1 MTPERTAAI
10 LTSLKRIA
18 REAAVVVMDV
28 YRTDF
33 AVEMK
38 GKDDPVTRADKEA
51 NALICARLS
60 AAFPD
65 AGVLAEESVP
75 KTDEERV
82 AIASKQ
88 HVFFVDPVDGTR
100 EFADKNGE
108 FCVMIGL
115 AVDGHAHAGVVAVP
129 VENKLFFGSVHG
141 TCVEALDG
149 SSEPA
154 ELTVLVPEATEGAVV
169 RAVVSRSHPSART
182 RAILEHA
189 GVTETLPCGSVGLK
203 AARIVEGRAHVYVHP
218 SRGASLWDACA
229 PEALVRG
236 AGGAMT
242 RLDGAPIDYRGELP
256 IRDGLIATSSAL
268 LPRVVAAIE
277 RAARESASA

>member
-1 MTPERTAAI
+1 MSPEETSQV
-10 LTSLKRIA
+10 LTTLKAIA

-51 NALICARLS
+51 NALICARL
-60 AAFPD
+60 AEAFPD

-75 KTDEERV
+75 KTEEERV
-82 AIASKQ
+82 QIASKRR
-88 HVFFVDPVDGTR
+88 VFLVDPVDGTR

-115 AVDGHAHAGVVAVP
+115 AVEGRAHAGVVAVP
-129 VENKLFFGSVHG
+129 VENKLFFGSVHE
-141 TCVEALDG
+141 TFVEALDAPR
-149 SSEPA
+149 EPSKLA
-154 ELTVLVPEATEGAVV
+154 VAVPETREGALV

-182 RAILEHA
+182 RAILEHS

-256 IRDGLIATSSAL
+256 IRDGLIATSTAL
-268 LPRVVAAIE
+268 LPRVLSAIE
-277 RAARESASA
+277 RATRESASP